1 MHKSQASLEISAAMT
16 QWRSSMLSVLFSN
29 KRLSNSELQSSKRGR
44 HQSVVLIQILEE
56 VCFLESVNFNTCCA
70 MIR

>member
-1 MHKSQASLEISAAMT
+1 
-16 QWRSSMLSVLFSN
+16 MLSVLFSN

-70 MIR
+70 MIHKQ